1 MRIQLLALAMAV
13 SSAWGEQ
20 IHVGSRVQ
28 SVTIAD
34 TGAPVV
40 ISTAKS
46 PATVIVFV
54 ATRCPISNA
63 YNDRMNA
70 IYKEYS
76 GKGVQFAFVNANS
89 NEPREEVDRHA
100 KANQFAFRVYKDTD
114 GSLAEQFG
122 AQVTPEAFVF
132 DKDGVVQYHGY
143 VDDATN
149 EARVHVKGLRKA
161 IDAVLSGQRWRRKRP
176 KRSAAPL
183 KRSGEIRDT
192 TGPHSSA
199 CSFALALPGSPG
211 SRG

>member
-1 MRIQLLALAMAV
+1 MRKQVLVLAIAI
-13 SSAWGEQ
+13 STAWGQE
-20 IHVGSRVQ
+20 IHVGSKVQ

-34 TGAPVV
+34 SGAPVV
-40 ISTAKS
+40 VSTAKS
-46 PATVIVFV
+46 PATVIIFV

-76 GKGVQFAFVNANS
+76 SKGVQFAFVNANN
-89 NEPREEVDRHA
+89 NEPRAEVDQHA

-114 GSLAEQFG
+114 GALSEKFG

-143 VDDATN
+143 VDDSTN

-161 IDAVLSGQRWRRKRP
+161 IDAVLSGQPVEPKETKAFGCTIKKVRRN
-176 KRSAAPL
+176 
-183 KRSGEIRDT
+183 T
-192 TGPHSSA
+192 
-199 CSFALALPGSPG
+199 
-211 SRG
+211 